1 MILSEVDL
9 YKNLYLQGK
18 TPTCVLSPEGKILLA
33 NPAHEK
39 LFAANK
45 CLLVGHS
52 FSGCIGADQWPTLLD
67 KIHKGEHFHQD
78 LELTKPDGKKSHVD
92 ISASGVEGESGEILA
107 IIIISRDHTQRRE
120 SDNQLIRFHNMLD
133 QSNDAFLIIDVET
146 GQIIDV
152 NKRACNH
159 YGYNQEEMLQLSIVN
174 INSGY
179 QGIDK
184 WRQRVDSIQKN
195 QDTLFETTHITKS
208 RKIFPVEVSHRYVED
223 DNKDYI
229 IAIARDISERKA
241 AEEKERQ
248 AQREWSRTFDSSTDI
263 ITIQNLKHE
272 ITQSNQAAAVAF
284 GLNKDECIG
293 KYCYEL
299 FSGNEEPCSD
309 CPITE
314 EVSDNFKPYTEEF
327 YHKRLDKTFSL
338 TVSPIMDDTGQTTGI
353 SHFAKD
359 ITQQKKLEGQLRQ
372 AQKMESLG
380 TLAGGIAHDFNNI
393 LSAIIGYTQLAMLHT
408 PQDSKALDSLKQ
420 VTTGGQRAVDLVKQ
434 ILTFSRKTENR
445 MAPIEVQRII
455 TETLK
460 LLRPSLPM
468 TIEIRQNIDQNCPP
482 VLADAVQV
490 HQVIM
495 NLCTNAYHAMS
506 DQNTGTLEIS
516 LTKID
521 IQPEMTAP
529 LFNLQA
535 GEYLLLQVS
544 DTGIGM
550 GSATLEKIFEPY
562 FTTKKTGEG
571 TGLGLAVAHGIIKD
585 FGGHISVYSEL
596 DEGTCFNIYLPVPAG
611 QTQTIQEPS
620 TPIEAPLGTERLLII
635 DDEKPIADLLKVTLE
650 SYGYQ
655 VTKTTESPE
664 ALRIFKQAPEL
675 FDMVITD
682 YAMPQMNGIDLA
694 EELLKVRKDLPI
706 LLCTGFND
714 TNNNSKALQ
723 IGIKTCMNKPIQ
735 SDQLALAVRK
745 FLDKA

>member
-1 MILSEVDL
+1 MALSEVDL
-9 YKNLYLQGK
+9 YKNIYLQAK
-18 TPTCVLSPEGKILLA
+18 NPTCVLSPEGEILLV
-33 NPAHEK
+33 NPAHKK
-39 LFAANK
+39 LFAATEY
-45 CLLVGHS
+45 LPAGHP
-52 FSGCIGADQWPTLLD
+52 FSGCIGASQWLNLLD
-67 KIHKGEHFHQD
+67 KIYKGEHFHQD

-92 ISASGVEGESGEILA
+92 ISASGIKDESGKILA
-107 IIIISRDHTQRRE
+107 IIVISRDHTQRRE
-120 SDNQLIRFHNMLD
+120 SDNQLMRFHNMFD
-133 QSNDAFLIIDVET
+133 QSNDAFLIIDVKT

-174 INSGY
+174 INPGY
-179 QGIDK
+179 QGIDE

-272 ITQSNQAAAVAF
+272 ITQCNQAAVVAF

-299 FSGNEEPCSD
+299 FSGNKEPCPG
-309 CPITE
+309 CPLTE
-314 EVSDNFKPYTEEF
+314 ISDNFKPYTEEF
-327 YHKRLDKTFSL
+327 FHKKLDKTFSI
-338 TVSPIMDDTGQTTGI
+338 TVSPILDDTGQTTGI

-359 ITQQKKLEGQLRQ
+359 ITQQRKLEEQLRQ

-408 PQDSKALDSLKQ
+408 PPDSKAFDSLKQ

-434 ILTFSRKTENR
+434 ILTFSRKTEYR

-468 TIEIRQNIDQNCPP
+468 TIEIRQNIDPNCPP

-495 NLCTNAYHAMS
+495 NLCTNAYHAMC
-506 DQNTGTLEIS
+506 DQNSGTLEIS

-521 IQPEMTAP
+521 IQPEMTVP

-535 GEYLLLQVS
+535 GEYLLLRIS
-544 DTGIGM
+544 DTGTGM
-550 GSATLEKIFEPY
+550 DNATLEKIFEPY

-585 FGGHISVYSEL
+585 FGGHISVYSEPN
-596 DEGTCFNIYLPVPAG
+596 EGTCFSIYLPVPAG
-611 QTQTIQEPS
+611 QTQTTQEPS
-620 TPIEAPLGTERLLII
+620 APIEVPMGTERLLIV

-655 VTKTTESPE
+655 VTDTTESPE
-664 ALRIFKQAPEL
+664 ALRIFKQDPEL

-682 YAMPQMNGIDLA
+682 YAMPQINGIDLA
-694 EELLKVRKDLPI
+694 EELLKVREDLPI

-714 TNNNSKALQ
+714 ANNNSKALQ
-723 IGIKTCMNKPIQ
+723 VGIKTCMNKPIQ